1 MAEHFPMTE
10 GQKFL
15 YNKVT
20 SPVAEYFSDKG
31 MPSFADFLDPT
42 KDRDK
47 QGGILKKDD
56 QGKTY
61 YDPGTGF
68 PDKFMYGTVPMG
80 TFGSGPFKKQ
90 GTTMPIG
97 SFGQNVSQL
106 RTMNGTTDN
115 MGNRSVGDQ
124 ELAQK
129 ENENNK
135 TSMQQNNAVNFLKT
149 FAGNTFDK
157 LFDRVLPD
165 NRVDYTFPDGE
176 TIKINKD
183 LKKRLDSDP
192 SLKEEFDIKKKIS
205 GMGETDMPSYNLD
218 GSLRDK
224 GDPSTYPSGL
234 GVGP

>member
-1 MAEHFPMTE
+1 MATPFEQLE
-10 GQKFL
+10 RGQLFL
-15 YNKVT
+15 NKQVNKLGD
-20 SPVAEYFSDKG
+20 YFADKG
-31 MPSFADFLDPT
+31 MPGVGDFIDPT

-47 QGGILKKDD
+47 QGGVVKKDST
-56 QGKTY
+56 GKY
-61 YDPGTGF
+61 FYDASKP
-68 PDKFMYGTVPMG
+68 
-80 TFGSGPFKKQ
+80 

-135 TSMQQNNAVNFLKT
+135 TSMQQFNAMNFLKT
-149 FAGNTFDK
+149 FAGDV
-157 LFDRVLPD
+157 FDRILPD
-165 NRVDYTFPDGE
+165 NRVEYTFPDGE

-183 LKKRLDSDP
+183 LKERLDNDP
-192 SLKEEFDIKKKIS
+192 LFQQEFNIKKTIP
-205 GMGETDMPSYNLD
+205 GMKEQPSYNLD

-224 GDPSTYPSGL
+224 SDPSTYPSGL

>member
-1 MAEHFPMTE
+1 M
-10 GQKFL
+10 G
-15 YNKVT
+15 
-20 SPVAEYFSDKG
+20 
-31 MPSFADFLDPT
+31 DFIDPT

-47 QGGILKKDD
+47 QGGVVKKDD
-56 QGKTY
+56 TGKY
-61 YDPGTGF
+61 FYDASKP
-68 PDKFMYGTVPMG
+68 
-80 TFGSGPFKKQ
+80 

-135 TSMQQNNAVNFLKT
+135 TSMQQFNAMNFLKT
-149 FAGNTFDK
+149 FAGDV
-157 LFDRVLPD
+157 FDRILPD
-165 NRVDYTFPDGE
+165 NRVEYTFPDGE

-183 LKKRLDSDP
+183 LKERLDNDP
-192 SLKEEFDIKKKIS
+192 LFQQEFNIKKTIP
-205 GMGETDMPSYNLD
+205 GMKEQPSYNLD

-224 GDPSTYPSGL
+224 TDPSTYPSGL

>member
-1 MAEHFPMTE
+1 MATPFMQLER
-10 GQKFL
+10 GKQFL
-15 YNKVT
+15 DKQIGDRFVN
-20 SPVAEYFSDKG
+20 YFENRA
-31 MPSFADFLDPT
+31 MPGVADFLDPT
-42 KDRDK
+42 KDRDGL
-47 QGGILKKDD
+47 GGVVKKDST
-56 QGKTY
+56 GKY
-61 YDPGTGF
+61 FYDASKP
-68 PDKFMYGTVPMG
+68 
-80 TFGSGPFKKQ
+80 

-135 TSMQQNNAVNFLKT
+135 TSMQQFNAMNFLKT
-149 FAGNTFDK
+149 FAGDV
-157 LFDRVLPD
+157 FDRILPD
-165 NRVDYTFPDGE
+165 NRVEYTFPDGE

-183 LKKRLDSDP
+183 LKERLDNDQQFR
-192 SLKEEFDIKKKIS
+192 EEFNIKKTIP
-205 GMGETDMPSYNLD
+205 GMKEQPSYNLD

-224 GDPSTYPSGL
+224 SDPSTYPSGI

>member
-1 MAEHFPMTE
+1 MSEHFPMTE

-15 YNKVT
+15 YDKVT
-20 SPVAEYFSDKG
+20 NPIAGYFSDRG
-31 MPSFADFLDPT
+31 MPGFADFIDPT

-47 QGGILKKDD
+47 KGGILKKDAE
-56 QGKTY
+56 GKTY
-61 YDPGTGF
+61 YEPGTGF
-68 PDKFMYGTVPMG
+68 PDKFMYGSVPMG
-80 TFGSGPFKKQ
+80 TFGSGPFEKQ

-97 SFGQNVSQL
+97 SFGQNVAQL

-135 TSMQQNNAVNFLKT
+135 TSMQQNNALNFLKT

-165 NRVDYTFPDGE
+165 NSVEYTFPDGE

-183 LKKRLDSDP
+183 LKERLDND
-192 SLKEEFDIKKKIS
+192 SLFKQEFDIKKTIP
-205 GMGETDMPSYNLD
+205 GMKEQPSYNLD

-224 GDPSTYPSGL
+224 SDTSTYPSGL

>member
-1 MAEHFPMTE
+1 MASPFEQLERGKQFLDKQIGDRFVNYFENE
-10 GQKFL
+10 GHL
-15 YNKVT
+15 
-20 SPVAEYFSDKG
+20 G
-31 MPSFADFLDPT
+31 IADFLDPT

-47 QGGILKKDD
+47 QGGVVKKDST
-56 QGKTY
+56 GKY
-61 YDPGTGF
+61 FYDASKP
-68 PDKFMYGTVPMG
+68 
-80 TFGSGPFKKQ
+80 

-97 SFGQNVSQL
+97 SFSQNVSQL
-106 RTMNGTTDN
+106 RTTNGTTDN

-135 TSMQQNNAVNFLKT
+135 TSMQQNNAMNFLKT

-165 NRVDYTFPDGE
+165 NRVEYTFPDGE

-183 LKKRLDSDP
+183 LKERLDNDP
-192 SLKEEFDIKKKIS
+192 LFQQEFNIKKTIP
-205 GMGETDMPSYNLD
+205 GMKEQPSYNLD

-224 GDPSTYPSGL
+224 SDPSTYPSGL

>member
-1 MAEHFPMTE
+1 MATPLNPALE
-10 GQKFL
+10 GLERGKKFL
-15 YNKVT
+15 DKQIGDKFVN
-20 SPVAEYFSDKG
+20 YFENQG
-31 MPSFADFLDPT
+31 QLGIADFLDPT

-47 QGGILKKDD
+47 QGGVVKMDST
-56 QGKTY
+56 GKYY
-61 YDPGTGF
+61 YDASKP
-68 PDKFMYGTVPMG
+68 
-80 TFGSGPFKKQ
+80 

-135 TSMQQNNAVNFLKT
+135 TSMQQFNAMNFLKT
-149 FAGNTFDK
+149 FAGNV
-157 LFDRVLPD
+157 FDRILPD
-165 NRVDYTFPDGE
+165 NRVEYTFPDGE

-183 LKKRLDSDP
+183 LKERLDND
-192 SLKEEFDIKKKIS
+192 SLFKQEFDIKKTIP
-205 GMGETDMPSYNLD
+205 GMKEQPSFNLD

-224 GDPSTYPSGL
+224 SDPSTYPSGL

>member
-1 MAEHFPMTE
+1 MASPFEQLE
-10 GQKFL
+10 RGKKFL
-15 YNKVT
+15 DKQIGDKFVN
-20 SPVAEYFSDKG
+20 YFENQG
-31 MPSFADFLDPT
+31 QLGVADFLDPT

-47 QGGILKKDD
+47 QGGVVKMDST
-56 QGKTY
+56 GKYY
-61 YDPGTGF
+61 YDASKP
-68 PDKFMYGTVPMG
+68 
-80 TFGSGPFKKQ
+80 

-135 TSMQQNNAVNFLKT
+135 TSMQQFNAMNFLKT
-149 FAGNTFDK
+149 FAGNV
-157 LFDRVLPD
+157 FDRILPD
-165 NRVDYTFPDGE
+165 NRVEYTFPDGE

-183 LKKRLDSDP
+183 LKERLDNDQQ
-192 SLKEEFDIKKKIS
+192 LREEFNIKKTIP
-205 GMGETDMPSYNLD
+205 GMKEQPSYNLD

-224 GDPSTYPSGL
+224 SDPSTYPSGL

>member
-1 MAEHFPMTE
+1 MATPFEQLE
-10 GQKFL
+10 RGQLFL
-15 YNKVT
+15 NKQVNKLGD
-20 SPVAEYFSDKG
+20 YFADKG
-31 MPSFADFLDPT
+31 MPGVGDFIDPT

-47 QGGILKKDD
+47 QGGVVKKDST
-56 QGKTY
+56 GKY
-61 YDPGTGF
+61 FYDASKP
-68 PDKFMYGTVPMG
+68 
-80 TFGSGPFKKQ
+80 

-135 TSMQQNNAVNFLKT
+135 TSMQQNKAMGLLKR
-149 FAGNTFDK
+149 FSNMFDAG
-157 LFDRVLPD
+157 FDRVLPD
-165 NRVDYTFPDGE
+165 NNVEYTFPDGE

-183 LKKRLDSDP
+183 LKERLDNDP
-192 SLKEEFDIKKKIS
+192 LFQKEFDIKKTIP
-205 GMGETDMPSYNLD
+205 GMKEQPSYNLD

-224 GDPSTYPSGL
+224 TDPSTYPSGL

>member
-20 SPVAEYFSDKG
+20 SPVAEYFSDRG

-135 TSMQQNNAVNFLKT
+135 TSMQQFNAMNFLKT
-149 FAGNTFDK
+149 FAGNV
-157 LFDRVLPD
+157 FDRILPD
-165 NRVDYTFPDGE
+165 NRVEYTFPDGE

-183 LKKRLDSDP
+183 LKERLDNDQQ
-192 SLKEEFDIKKKIS
+192 LREEFNIKKTIP
-205 GMGETDMPSYNLD
+205 GMKEQPSYNLD

-224 GDPSTYPSGL
+224 SDPSTYPSGL

>member
-20 SPVAEYFSDKG
+20 SPIAGYFSDRG
-31 MPSFADFLDPT
+31 MPGFADFIDPT

-47 QGGILKKDD
+47 QGGILKKDE

-61 YDPGTGF
+61 YEPGTGF
-68 PDKFMYGTVPMG
+68 PDKFMYGSVPMG

-106 RTMNGTTDN
+106 RTMNGTTDI

-135 TSMQQNNAVNFLKT
+135 TSNQQFNAMNFLKT
-149 FAGNTFDK
+149 FAGNV
-157 LFDRVLPD
+157 FDRILPD
-165 NRVDYTFPDGE
+165 NRVEYTFPDGE

-183 LKKRLDSDP
+183 LKERLDNDP
-192 SLKEEFDIKKKIS
+192 LFQQEFNIKKTIP
-205 GMGETDMPSYNLD
+205 GMKEQPSYNLD

-224 GDPSTYPSGL
+224 NDPSTYPSGL